1 MDLGVQFKVL
11 DEITNPPGMKM
22 RLIEGTKTKN
32 VAIQTWGS
40 MSGEWITTQRYKDVM
55 QMWKTSKAL
64 AETLVNGRAVK
75 GKLPNA

>member
-11 DEITNPPGMKM
+11 DEITSPQGMKM

-40 MSGEWITTQRYKDVM
+40 MSGEWITTQRYKDVTD
-55 QMWKTSKAL
+55 MWAKSKAL
-64 AETLVNGRAVK
+64 AETLVKGRVVK

>member
-11 DEITNPPGMKM
+11 DEITSPPGMKM

-55 QMWKTSKAL
+55 DMWAKSKAL
-64 AETLVNGRAVK
+64 AETLVKGRVVK
-75 GKLPNA
+75 GKLQNA

>member
-11 DEITNPPGMKM
+11 DEITSPPGMKM
-22 RLIEGTKTKN
+22 RLIEGAKTKN
-32 VAIQTWGS
+32 IAIQTWGS

-55 QMWKTSKAL
+55 QMWQTSKTL
-64 AETLVNGRAVK
+64 AETLVKGRVVK